1 MTAQTWIDETKNLLL
16 TDYVEEHDVLATDVN
31 DSGTMLLTIS

>member
-16 TDYVEEHDVLATDVN
+16 TDYVEEINALKDAGYGIEVEGYATV
-31 DSGTMLLTIS
+31 